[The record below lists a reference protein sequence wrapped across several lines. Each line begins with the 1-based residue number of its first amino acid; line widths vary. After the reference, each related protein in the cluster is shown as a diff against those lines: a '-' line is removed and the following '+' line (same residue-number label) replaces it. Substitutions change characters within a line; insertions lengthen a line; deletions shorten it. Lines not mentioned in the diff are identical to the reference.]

1 MSEPHENYE
10 NEHGDWD
17 WSEPESKEQPKKS
30 NKSSPLWQY
39 YSLVAKQKLAEQYE
53 HEQYMAEQRHLA
65 QARSLQRYSEWKNQT
80 AEEQEE
86 IQRQQRQLELQEL
99 REREMDRIGR
109 EKNDSERSKII
120 KMLKK
125 NRDEDRK

>member
-1 MSEPHENYE
+1 MSKPHENYE

-17 WSEPESKEQPKKS
+17 WSEPESKKQPKKS

-109 EKNDSERSKII
+109 EERQRMSENYKNAQ
-120 KMLKK
+120 KK
-125 NRDEDRK
+125 SRRR